1 MKAETILDS
10 LNFLDDEIIIET
22 DRLRKAPRQVRS
34 KRPWL
39 RWGAAA
45 ACLLTALWMTSKLWP
60 AARLEP
66 SPAFPDPSSESA
78 DSAPEGSTPES
89 SNISDTSPTEDVSE
103 SSGLV
108 PEAGLPEFSDPS
120 PEAELPDLPV
130 LTVSD
135 ISADDMG
142 FEGLMAFDISEL
154 TNANPWTEDVS
165 LTTLPVYRNHQN
177 YEENYY
183 PVDVDWEQM
192 NELLLETAG
201 KLGMDTG
208 SLNIVKESGWS
219 NYLKAEQNGTVITVW
234 SSMEIQ
240 IDFEPAVPLPE
251 QYHFTYYSTYEEL
264 AQAAE
269 YLLSAYSHLLALDN
283 PRLNIS
289 GGDYDIY
296 LRQSYEPE
304 FFEAGSSLE
313 EEIINYNFY
322 PIRLSC
328 DGAGRLMI
336 IRIFRPDLSGKIGDY
351 PVITVQEAAALLESG
366 NYITSVP
373 YSISEMK
380 DVKKVELVYKTGDYE
395 TYYMPYYRFYVELS
409 EEEQENGLK
418 TYGCY
423 YVPAVN
429 GRYLEVVPSE
439 RGFFN

>member
-10 LNFLDDEIIIET
+10 LNFPDDEIIIET
-22 DRLRKAPRQVRS
+22 DRLRKTPRQVRS
-34 KRPWL
+34 RWPWL
-39 RWGAAA
+39 KWGAAA
-45 ACLLTALWMTSKLWP
+45 ACLLAALWMTSKLWP
-60 AARLEP
+60 AARLE
-66 SPAFPDPSSESA
+66 
-78 DSAPEGSTPES
+78 
-89 SNISDTSPTEDVSE
+89 
-103 SSGLV
+103 
-108 PEAGLPEFSDPS
+108 PS

-135 ISADDMG
+135 ISAGSMG

-154 TNANPWTEDVS
+154 TNANPWTEDIT
-165 LTTLPVYRNHQN
+165 LTTLPVYRNQQD

-219 NYLKAEQNGTVITVW
+219 NYLKTEQDGTVITVW

-240 IDFEPAVPLPE
+240 INFEPAVSLPE
-251 QYHFTYYSTYEEL
+251 QYHFTHYSTYEEL

-322 PIRLSC
+322 LLC
-328 DGAGRLMI
+328 GAH
-336 IRIFRPDLSGKIGDY
+336 
-351 PVITVQEAAALLESG
+351 PVHGQAE
-366 NYITSVP
+366 P
-373 YSISEMK
+373 
-380 DVKKVELVYKTGDYE
+380 
-395 TYYMPYYRFYVELS
+395 
-409 EEEQENGLK
+409 
-418 TYGCY
+418 
-423 YVPAVN
+423 
-429 GRYLEVVPSE
+429 
-439 RGFFN
+439 

>member
-39 RWGAAA
+39 KWGAAA
-45 ACLLTALWMTSKLWP
+45 ACLLAALWMTSKLWP

-78 DSAPEGSTPES
+78 DSAPEGNTPES

-103 SSGLV
+103 SSGLA

-208 SLNIVKESGWS
+208 SLNIAKESGWS
-219 NYLKAEQNGTVITVW
+219 NYLKTEQDGTVITAW

-240 IDFEPAVPLPE
+240 INFEPAVSLPE
-251 QYHFTYYSTYEEL
+251 QYHFT
-264 AQAAE
+264 
-269 YLLSAYSHLLALDN
+269 H
-283 PRLNIS
+283 
-289 GGDYDIY
+289 
-296 LRQSYEPE
+296 
-304 FFEAGSSLE
+304 
-313 EEIINYNFY
+313 
-322 PIRLSC
+322 
-328 DGAGRLMI
+328 
-336 IRIFRPDLSGKIGDY
+336 
-351 PVITVQEAAALLESG
+351 
-366 NYITSVP
+366 
-373 YSISEMK
+373 
-380 DVKKVELVYKTGDYE
+380 
-395 TYYMPYYRFYVELS
+395 
-409 EEEQENGLK
+409 
-418 TYGCY
+418 
-423 YVPAVN
+423 
-429 GRYLEVVPSE
+429 
-439 RGFFN
+439 

>member
-22 DRLRKAPRQVRS
+22 DRLRSAPRPVRA
-34 KRPWL
+34 KKPWL
-39 RWGAAA
+39 KWGTAA
-45 ACLLTALWMTSKLWP
+45 ACLLAVLWMTSKLWP

-66 SPAFPDPSSESA
+66 SP
-78 DSAPEGSTPES
+78 
-89 SNISDTSPTEDVSE
+89 
-103 SSGLV
+103 
-108 PEAGLPEFSDPS
+108 
-120 PEAELPDLPV
+120 EAELPYLPV
-130 LTVSD
+130 LTVPD
-135 ISADDMG
+135 ILADSMG

-154 TNANPWTEDVS
+154 TNANPWTEDIS
-165 LTTLPVYRNHQN
+165 LTTLPVYRNQQD

-219 NYLKAEQNGTVITVW
+219 NYLKAEQDGTVITVW

-264 AQAAE
+264 VQAAE
-269 YLLSAYSHLLALDN
+269 YLLSAYSHLLTLDN

-289 GGDYDIY
+289 GGNYDIY

-304 FFEAGSSLE
+304 FFEAGNSLE
-313 EEIINYNFY
+313 EDIINYNFY
-322 PIRLSC
+322 PIRFSC
-328 DGAGRLMI
+328 DDAGRLMI
-336 IRIFRPDLSGKIGDY
+336 IRIFRPDLSEKIGDY

-366 NYITSVP
+366 SYITSVP

-380 DVKKVELVYKTGDYE
+380 DVKKAEIVYKTGDYE
-395 TYYMPYYRFYVELS
+395 TYYMPYYRFYAELP
-409 EEEQENGLK
+409 EKEQENGLK

-429 GRYLEVVPSE
+429 GAEKTAGLSSNPDSPAEQP
-439 RGFFN
+439 